1 MRLAIW
7 TCALALLS
15 STVAAQEGT
24 WPSSEPEATPG
35 ADAPQT
41 PQPDAPQTNQTAP
54 FSVLSAVAP
63 ANAPTSPTAAPTS
76 PAPTS
81 PNPYAAPRAQPNPPP
96 TAHPATSTQGP
107 AANAPRERGLATTGE
122 PTAPP
127 AEEEE
132 NWGVVYIE
140 ALGGYSFANLVQF
153 SEENF
158 VPEATQLNG
167 SGIFGGLAAGFRIY
181 WLTIGGRATIA
192 RYFGFDLGTV
202 GADLAIHLPIPVVR
216 PYIRV
221 GFGYG
226 WLGAADFSD
235 PALSETSVYGFAVDA
250 GLGLK
255 IKLGRLF
262 SLGGGFDAAFLNMT
276 RQALTGDEVRDV
288 TGVNIR
294 EDGDAVGLQ
303 LRVHVHLT
311 LHI

>member
-1 MRLAIW
+1 MRARAFGI
-7 TCALALLS
+7 ALALLAS
-15 STVAAQEGT
+15 SAAAQEAEP
-24 WPSSEPEATPG
+24 WPSPADPPAQAPT
-35 ADAPQT
+35 DAPDPSVTQT
-41 PQPDAPQTNQTAP
+41 ASPQNQAQTQAQASPQQTSPQPAPQPAP
-54 FSVLSAVAP
+54 RQS
-63 ANAPTSPTAAPTS
+63 S
-76 PAPTS
+76 PAPH
-81 PNPYAAPRAQPNPPP
+81 
-96 TAHPATSTQGP
+96 AHPATGVQGT
-107 AANAPRERGLATTGE
+107 AANAPRERGLAQTGE

-127 AEEEE
+127 AAEEKE
-132 NWGVVYIE
+132 NWGVVYLE

-153 SEENF
+153 SQENF

-167 SGIFGGLAAGFRIY
+167 SGIFGGIAAGLRIY
-181 WLTIGGRATIA
+181 WLTLGARATIA

-216 PYIRV
+216 PYVRV

-226 WLGAADFSD
+226 WLGDADFSD
-235 PALSETSVYGFAVDA
+235 PALSETRVYGFAVDA

-276 RQALTGDEVRDV
+276 RQALTGEEVRDV